1 MVKKKGYHWVSTSK
15 NGDQKG
21 LVTMAPSKNGA
32 EKAAAPRCRWSAALQ
47 IGRAIGRGHLQLEA
61 ASATVSQN
69 VDFLE
74 QNGGYKNRHYMTLL
88 RSTLISRTI
97 LVGGLEH
104 FFYFSIDWEFHHP
117 NWRTHI
123 FQRVETTKQMTLLR
137 IEHALSILIMVKP
150 WWVLEIA
157 KKSAGEWRVEDWL
170 LAFILIEYPAKH
182 YLVGGLFVFLFFHI
196 LEIFGNNNSNWLTHN
211 FQGVGQ
217 PPTSYFPW
225 LGSLRLATKFI
236 EVWIQIN
243 RTWGLA
249 TR

>member
-1 MVKKKGYHWVSTSK
+1 MVIKKAWLPWLH
-15 NGDQKG
+15 QKMV
-21 LVTMAPSKNGA
+21 LKKRRLRGA
-32 EKAAAPRCRWSAALQ
+32 DDRPHFKLAVQSAEATFNLRRRRQRCRKTLIFWS
-47 IGRAIGRGHLQLEA
+47 RM
-61 ASATVSQN
+61 
-69 VDFLE
+69 
-74 QNGGYKNRHYMTLL
+74 GGYKNRHYMILL